1 MAKFGSILK
10 NVRKATKKVNPG
22 KFLKRKKEGLIK
34 GIRGGVEGL
43 KQSKV
48 KGGNSLLNVKSL
60 EPIRP
65 DLKQGGVRKVG
76 RLVTNKVQSLVPKIA
91 KSVTSKVNQ
100 FDPNAL
106 LGKIFDGG
114 LNSLNSFASGL
125 GGLKNSLQR
134 NLEFLKEA
142 KGIIVD
148 LITKMAKAK
157 PRGGGGGFFKGLIKN
172 IAKVGLLAMA
182 FKAAPAAMGVAAVGG
197 KMALGAGALIAGGT
211 LVGKAFGAV
220 KNRLKKK
227 KGEDKIDGD
236 KFNEIIDKFQTELNL
251 IEKGARRRRK
261 PPKDEKE
268 EDETGGAKKTE
279 DELDPTTESKVE
291 PQEDVMGG
299 LSPNA
304 VLNIEESGRMVITPT
319 SGGETQ
325 EKEKEPTPI
334 NPDFNNEEE
343 KKPQGLKGVLAGG
356 LDFATGNM
364 FDFDKRGTAIDGL
377 KGFLKGEKG
386 EEGGKGVRGALG
398 SQGEP
403 GKKDILSLAGD
414 VIGIT
419 PMGIMAGGIIK
430 GGKFIANKLGGKKE
444 ESIESDG
451 GKSKTEGEKT
461 DSTVEPSSDGANG
474 MLDIS
479 KDIAQPPMKFF
490 GQGGAG
496 TPNGGILPVPLPAQ
510 DNKRRTGQT
519 PIQRTQNATKN
530 VVPILPAIDMSNIHI
545 QYSRS
550 VFNIIDAM

>member
-10 NVRKATKKVNPG
+10 NVGKATKKINPG
-22 KFLKRKKEGLIK
+22 KFLKGKKEGLIK
-34 GIRGGVEGL
+34 GVKGGVKGL
-43 KQSKV
+43 QSKV
-48 KGGNSLLNVKSL
+48 KGKNSLLNVKSL

-197 KMALGAGALIAGGT
+197 KMALGAGALVAGGM
-211 LVGKAFGAV
+211 LAGKAFGAI
-220 KNRLKKK
+220 KKRLQKK
-227 KGEDKIDGD
+227 KGADKIDGD
-236 KFNEIIDKFQTELNL
+236 KFNEIIDRFQSELNM
-251 IEKGARRRRK
+251 IEKRKRRRK
-261 PPKDEKE
+261 DDKPEKDEQE
-268 EDETGGAKKTE
+268 EVKKDETESTT
-279 DELDPTTESKVE
+279 DTTESKVE
-291 PQEDVMGG
+291 PQEEVMGG
-299 LSPNA
+299 SPNA
-304 VLNIEESGRMVITPT
+304 ILKIEEGGKMIITPT
-319 SGGETQ
+319 QGGEEKPDDKGGKESTTKPAE
-325 EKEKEPTPI
+325 EKE
-334 NPDFNNEEE
+334 
-343 KKPQGLKGVLAGG
+343 KPQGLKRVAAGFM
-356 LDFATGNM
+356 DFATGNM
-364 FDFDKRGTAIDGL
+364 FDFDSRGSSVDGL
-377 KGFLKGEKG
+377 KRFLKGDKG
-386 EEGGKGVRGALG
+386 ETGDKGNRGALG

-403 GKKDILSLAGD
+403 GPRRKAFEKKKKMLKNYKKFGGTGNEITIGNITYVPGD
-414 VIGIT
+414 KGYEDAFNSITDVTSKSGAIT
-419 PMGIMAGGIIK
+419 PLGEAK
-430 GGKFIANKLGGKKE
+430 PAPSEADAKLE
-444 ESIESDG
+444 
-451 GKSKTEGEKT
+451 
-461 DSTVEPSSDGANG
+461 
-474 MLDIS
+474 IS
-479 KDIAQPPMKFF
+479 KDIAQPAIQPS
-490 GQGGAG
+490 GGG
-496 TPNGGILPVPLPAQ
+496 TGGGTILPVPIPAQ
-510 DNKRRTGQT
+510 DKKRTAGST

>member
-1 MAKFGSILK
+1 MAKLGSILK
-10 NVRKATKKVNPG
+10 NVGKATKRINPG
-22 KFLKRKKEGLIK
+22 KFFKGKKEGLVKGIK
-34 GIRGGVEGL
+34 GGIKGL
-43 KQSKV
+43 QQSKV
-48 KGGNSLLNVKSL
+48 KGKNSLLNVKSL

-197 KMALGAGALIAGGT
+197 KMALGAGALVAGGM
-211 LVGKAFGAV
+211 LAGKAFGAV
-220 KNRLKKK
+220 KRRLQKKK
-227 KGEDKIDGD
+227 QGADKIDGD
-236 KFNEIIDKFQTELNL
+236 RFNEIIEKFQSELNM
-251 IEKGARRRRK
+251 IEKRKRRRK
-261 PPKDEKE
+261 DDKPEKDEQE
-268 EDETGGAKKTE
+268 EVKKDETESTT
-279 DELDPTTESKVE
+279 DTTESKVE
-291 PQEDVMGG
+291 PQEEVMGG
-299 LSPNA
+299 SPNA
-304 VLNIEESGRMVITPT
+304 ILKIEEGGKMIITPT
-319 SGGETQ
+319 SGGEEASTEAKEKTTVDPAA
-325 EKEKEPTPI
+325 EKE
-334 NPDFNNEEE
+334 
-343 KKPQGLKGVLAGG
+343 KPQGLKRVAAGFM
-356 LDFATGNM
+356 DFATGNM
-364 FDFDKRGTAIDGL
+364 FDFDSRGSSVDGL
-377 KGFLKGEKG
+377 KRFLKGDKG
-386 EEGGKGVRGALG
+386 ETGDKGNRGALG
-398 SQGEP
+398 S
-403 GKKDILSLAGD
+403 KGD
-414 VIGIT
+414 S
-419 PMGIMAGGIIK
+419 PRRSAFRK
-430 GGKFIANKLGGKKE
+430 KKE
-444 ESIESDG
+444 EIKNYKKFG
-451 GKSKTEGEKT
+451 GTGNEITIGNITYVPGDKGYEDAFNSVTDVTSKSGAITPLGEAKPAPSEA
-461 DSTVEPSSDGANG
+461 DSKLE
-474 MLDIS
+474 IS
-479 KDIAQPPMKFF
+479 KDIAQPAIQPS
-490 GQGGAG
+490 GGG
-496 TPNGGILPVPLPAQ
+496 TGGGTILPVPIPAQ
-510 DNKRRTGQT
+510 DKKRTAGST

>member
-10 NVRKATKKVNPG
+10 NVGKATKRINPG
-22 KFLKRKKEGLIK
+22 KFFKGKKEGLVKGIK
-34 GIRGGVEGL
+34 GGIKGL
-43 KQSKV
+43 QQSKV
-48 KGGNSLLNVKSL
+48 KGKNSLLNVKSL

-197 KMALGAGALIAGGT
+197 KMALGAGALVAGGM
-211 LVGKAFGAV
+211 LAGKAFGAI
-220 KNRLKKK
+220 KKRLQKK
-227 KGEDKIDGD
+227 KGADKIDGD
-236 KFNEIIDKFQTELNL
+236 KFNEIIDRFQSELNM
-251 IEKGARRRRK
+251 IEKRKRRRK
-261 PPKDEKE
+261 DDKPEKDEQE
-268 EDETGGAKKTE
+268 EVKKDETDSTT
-279 DELDPTTESKVE
+279 DTTESKVE
-291 PQEDVMGG
+291 PQEEVMGG
-299 LSPNA
+299 SPNA
-304 VLNIEESGRMVITPT
+304 ILKIEEGGKMIITPT
-319 SGGETQ
+319 SGGEEASTEAKEKTTVDPAA
-325 EKEKEPTPI
+325 EKE
-334 NPDFNNEEE
+334 
-343 KKPQGLKGVLAGG
+343 KPQGLKRVAAGFM
-356 LDFATGNM
+356 DFATGNM
-364 FDFDKRGTAIDGL
+364 FDFDSRGSSVDGL
-377 KGFLKGEKG
+377 KRFLKGDKG
-386 EEGGKGVRGALG
+386 ETGDKGNRGALG
-398 SQGEP
+398 S
-403 GKKDILSLAGD
+403 KGD
-414 VIGIT
+414 S
-419 PMGIMAGGIIK
+419 PRRSAFRK
-430 GGKFIANKLGGKKE
+430 KKE
-444 ESIESDG
+444 EIKNYKKFG
-451 GKSKTEGEKT
+451 GTGNEITIGNITYVPGDKGYEDAFNSVTDVTSKSGAITPLGEAKPAPSEA
-461 DSTVEPSSDGANG
+461 DSKLE
-474 MLDIS
+474 IS
-479 KDIAQPPMKFF
+479 KDIAQPAIQPS
-490 GQGGAG
+490 GGG
-496 TPNGGILPVPLPAQ
+496 TGGGTILPVPIPAQ
-510 DNKRRTGQT
+510 DKKRTAGST

>member
-1 MAKFGSILK
+1 MAKLGSILK
-10 NVRKATKKVNPG
+10 NVGKATKRINPG
-22 KFLKRKKEGLIK
+22 KFFKGKKEGLVKGIK
-34 GIRGGVEGL
+34 GGIKGL
-43 KQSKV
+43 QQSKV
-48 KGGNSLLNVKSL
+48 KGKNSLLNVKSL

-197 KMALGAGALIAGGT
+197 KMALGAGALVAGGM
-211 LVGKAFGAV
+211 LAGKAFGAI
-220 KNRLKKK
+220 KKRLQKK
-227 KGEDKIDGD
+227 KGADKIDGD
-236 KFNEIIDKFQTELNL
+236 KFNEIIDRFQSELNM
-251 IEKGARRRRK
+251 IEKRKRRRK
-261 PPKDEKE
+261 DDKPEKDEQE
-268 EDETGGAKKTE
+268 EVKKDET
-279 DELDPTTESKVE
+279 DPTTDTTESKVE
-291 PQEDVMGG
+291 PQEEVMGG
-299 LSPNA
+299 SPNA
-304 VLNIEESGRMVITPT
+304 ILKIEEGGKMIITPT
-319 SGGETQ
+319 SGGEEASTEAKEKTTVDPAA
-325 EKEKEPTPI
+325 EKE
-334 NPDFNNEEE
+334 
-343 KKPQGLKGVLAGG
+343 KPQGLKRVAAGFM
-356 LDFATGNM
+356 DFATGNM
-364 FDFDKRGTAIDGL
+364 FDFDSRGSSVDGL
-377 KGFLKGEKG
+377 KRFLKGDKG
-386 EEGGKGVRGALG
+386 ESGDKGNRGALG
-398 SQGEP
+398 S
-403 GKKDILSLAGD
+403 KGD
-414 VIGIT
+414 S
-419 PMGIMAGGIIK
+419 PRRSAFRK
-430 GGKFIANKLGGKKE
+430 KKE
-444 ESIESDG
+444 EIKNYKKFG
-451 GKSKTEGEKT
+451 GTGNEITIGNITYVPGDKGYEDAFNSVTDVTSKSGAITPLGEAKPA
-461 DSTVEPSSDGANG
+461 PSEADAK
-474 MLDIS
+474 LEIS
-479 KDIAQPPMKFF
+479 KDIAQPAIQPS
-490 GQGGAG
+490 GGG
-496 TPNGGILPVPLPAQ
+496 TGGGTILPVPIPAQ
-510 DNKRRTGQT
+510 DKKRTAGST

>member
-10 NVRKATKKVNPG
+10 NVGKASKKINAG
-22 KFLKRKKEGLIK
+22 KFLKGKKEGLLKSVKGGIK
-34 GIRGGVEGL
+34 GL
-43 KQSKV
+43 QQSKV
-48 KGGNSLLNVKSL
+48 KGKNSLLNVKSL

-197 KMALGAGALIAGGT
+197 KMALGAGALVAGGM
-211 LVGKAFGAV
+211 LAGKAFGAI
-220 KNRLKKK
+220 KKRLQKK
-227 KGEDKIDGD
+227 KGADKIDGD
-236 KFNEIIDKFQTELNL
+236 KFNEIIDRFQSELNM
-251 IEKGARRRRK
+251 IEKRKRRRK
-261 PPKDEKE
+261 DDKPEKDEQE
-268 EDETGGAKKTE
+268 EVKKDETESTT
-279 DELDPTTESKVE
+279 DTTESKVE
-291 PQEDVMGG
+291 PQEEVMGG
-299 LSPNA
+299 SPNA
-304 VLNIEESGRMVITPT
+304 ILKIEEGGKMIITPT
-319 SGGETQ
+319 SGGEEASTEAKEKTTVDPAA
-325 EKEKEPTPI
+325 EKE
-334 NPDFNNEEE
+334 
-343 KKPQGLKGVLAGG
+343 KPQGLKRVAAGFM
-356 LDFATGNM
+356 DFATGNM
-364 FDFDKRGTAIDGL
+364 FDFDSRGSSVDGL
-377 KGFLKGEKG
+377 KRFLKGDKG
-386 EEGGKGVRGALG
+386 ETGDKGNRGALG
-398 SQGEP
+398 S
-403 GKKDILSLAGD
+403 KGD
-414 VIGIT
+414 S
-419 PMGIMAGGIIK
+419 PRRSAFRK
-430 GGKFIANKLGGKKE
+430 KKE
-444 ESIESDG
+444 EIKNYKKFG
-451 GKSKTEGEKT
+451 GTGNEITIGNITYVPGDKGYEDAFNSVTDVTSKSGAITPLGEAKPAPSEA
-461 DSTVEPSSDGANG
+461 DSKLE
-474 MLDIS
+474 IS
-479 KDIAQPPMKFF
+479 KDIAQPAIQPS
-490 GQGGAG
+490 GGG
-496 TPNGGILPVPLPAQ
+496 TGGGTILPVPIPAQ
-510 DNKRRTGQT
+510 DKKRTAGST

>member
-1 MAKFGSILK
+1 MAKLGSILK
-10 NVRKATKKVNPG
+10 NVGKATKRINPG
-22 KFLKRKKEGLIK
+22 KFFKGKKEGLVKGIK
-34 GIRGGVEGL
+34 GGIKGL
-43 KQSKV
+43 QQSKV
-48 KGGNSLLNVKSL
+48 KGKNSLLNVKSL

-197 KMALGAGALIAGGT
+197 KMALGAGALVAGGM
-211 LVGKAFGAV
+211 LAGKAFGAI
-220 KNRLKKK
+220 KKRLQKK
-227 KGEDKIDGD
+227 KGADKIDGD
-236 KFNEIIDKFQTELNL
+236 KFNEIIDRFQTELNL
-251 IEKGARRRRK
+251 IEKRKRRRK
-261 PPKDEKE
+261 DDKPEKDEQE
-268 EDETGGAKKTE
+268 EVKKDETDSTT
-279 DELDPTTESKVE
+279 DTTESKVE
-291 PQEDVMGG
+291 PQEEVMGG
-299 LSPNA
+299 SPNA
-304 VLNIEESGRMVITPT
+304 ILKIEEGGKMIITPT
-319 SGGETQ
+319 QGGEEKPDDKGGKESTTKPAE
-325 EKEKEPTPI
+325 EKE
-334 NPDFNNEEE
+334 
-343 KKPQGLKGVLAGG
+343 KPQGLKRVAAGFM
-356 LDFATGNM
+356 DFATGNM
-364 FDFDKRGTAIDGL
+364 FDFDSRGTSVDGL
-377 KGFLKGEKG
+377 KRFLKGDKG
-386 EEGGKGVRGALG
+386 ETGDKGNRGALG
-398 SQGEP
+398 SKGDSP
-403 GKKDILSLAGD
+403 RPRSSAFKK
-414 VIGIT
+414 
-419 PMGIMAGGIIK
+419 
-430 GGKFIANKLGGKKE
+430 KKE
-444 ESIESDG
+444 EIKNYKKFG
-451 GKSKTEGEKT
+451 GTGNEITIGNITYVPGDKGYEDAFNEVTGATKDFIKPTEAKPA
-461 DSTVEPSSDGANG
+461 PSEADAK
-474 MLDIS
+474 LEIS
-479 KDIAQPPMKFF
+479 KDIAQPAIQPS
-490 GQGGAG
+490 GGG
-496 TPNGGILPVPLPAQ
+496 TGGGTILPVPIPAQ
-510 DNKRRTGQT
+510 DKKRAAGST

>member
-10 NVRKATKKVNPG
+10 NVGKATKKINPG
-22 KFLKRKKEGLIK
+22 KFLKGKKEGLIK
-34 GIRGGVEGL
+34 GVKGGVKGL
-43 KQSKV
+43 QSKV
-48 KGGNSLLNVKSL
+48 KGKNSLLNVKSL

-197 KMALGAGALIAGGT
+197 KMALGAGALVAGGM
-211 LVGKAFGAV
+211 LAGKAFGAI
-220 KNRLKKK
+220 KKRLQKK
-227 KGEDKIDGD
+227 KGADKIDGD
-236 KFNEIIDKFQTELNL
+236 KFNEIIDRFQSELNM
-251 IEKGARRRRK
+251 IEKRKRRRK
-261 PPKDEKE
+261 DDKPEKDEQE
-268 EDETGGAKKTE
+268 EVKKDETESTT
-279 DELDPTTESKVE
+279 DTTESKVE
-291 PQEDVMGG
+291 PQEEVMGG
-299 LSPNA
+299 SPNA
-304 VLNIEESGRMVITPT
+304 ILKIEEGGKMIITPT
-319 SGGETQ
+319 QGGEEKPDDKGGKESTTKPAE
-325 EKEKEPTPI
+325 EKE
-334 NPDFNNEEE
+334 
-343 KKPQGLKGVLAGG
+343 KPQGLKRVAAGFM
-356 LDFATGNM
+356 DFATGNM
-364 FDFDKRGTAIDGL
+364 FDFDSRGSSVDGL
-377 KGFLKGEKG
+377 KRFLKGDKG
-386 EEGGKGVRGALG
+386 ETGDKGNRGALG
-398 SQGEP
+398 S
-403 GKKDILSLAGD
+403 KGD
-414 VIGIT
+414 S
-419 PMGIMAGGIIK
+419 PRRSAFRK
-430 GGKFIANKLGGKKE
+430 KKE
-444 ESIESDG
+444 EIKNYKKFGGTGNEITIGNITYVPGDKGYEDAFNSITDVTS
-451 GKSKTEGEKT
+451 KSGAITPLGEAKPA
-461 DSTVEPSSDGANG
+461 PSEADAK
-474 MLDIS
+474 LEIS
-479 KDIAQPPMKFF
+479 KDIAQPAIQPS
-490 GQGGAG
+490 GGG
-496 TPNGGILPVPLPAQ
+496 TGGGTILPVPIPAQ
-510 DNKRRTGQT
+510 DKKRTAGST

>member
-10 NVRKATKKVNPG
+10 NVGEATKKVNPG

-34 GIRGGVEGL
+34 GIKGGVEGL

-48 KGGNSLLNVKSL
+48 KGRNSLLNVKSL

-65 DLKQGGVRKVG
+65 DLKQGGIRKVG
-76 RLVTNKVQSLVPKIA
+76 KLVTNKVQSLVPKIA

-197 KMALGAGALIAGGT
+197 KMALGAGALVAGGM
-211 LVGKAFGAV
+211 LAGKAFGAI
-220 KNRLKKK
+220 KKRLQKK
-227 KGEDKIDGD
+227 KGADKIDGD
-236 KFNEIIDKFQTELNL
+236 KFNEIIDRFQTELNM
-251 IEKGARRRRK
+251 IEKRKRRRK
-261 PPKDEKE
+261 DDKPDKDDKKKDKKKDE
-268 EDETGGAKKTE
+268 T
-279 DELDPTTESKVE
+279 DPTTDTTESKVE
-291 PQEDVMGG
+291 PQEEVMGG
-299 LSPNA
+299 MSPNA
-304 VLNIEESGRMVITPT
+304 VLKIEEGGKMIITPT
-319 SGGETQ
+319 QGGEEKPDDKGGKESTTKPAA
-325 EKEKEPTPI
+325 EKE
-334 NPDFNNEEE
+334 
-343 KKPQGLKGVLAGG
+343 KPQGLKRVAAGFM
-356 LDFATGNM
+356 DFATGNM
-364 FDFDKRGTAIDGL
+364 FDFDSRGSSVDGL
-377 KGFLKGEKG
+377 KRFLKGDKG
-386 EEGGKGVRGALG
+386 ESGDKGNRGALG

-403 GKKDILSLAGD
+403 GPRRSEFEAKKEMLKNKKKFGGTGNEITIGNITYVPGD
-414 VIGIT
+414 KGYQDAFNEVSGAMSESGAIT
-419 PMGIMAGGIIK
+419 PLGEAK
-430 GGKFIANKLGGKKE
+430 PAPSEADAKLE
-444 ESIESDG
+444 
-451 GKSKTEGEKT
+451 
-461 DSTVEPSSDGANG
+461 
-474 MLDIS
+474 IS
-479 KDIAQPPMKFF
+479 KDIAQPAIQPS
-490 GQGGAG
+490 GGG
-496 TPNGGILPVPLPAQ
+496 TGGGTILPVPIPAQ
-510 DNKRRTGQT
+510 DKKRTAGST

>member
-1 MAKFGSILK
+1 MAKLGSILK
-10 NVRKATKKVNPG
+10 NVGKATKRINPG
-22 KFLKRKKEGLIK
+22 KFFKGKKEGLVKGIK
-34 GIRGGVEGL
+34 GGIKGL
-43 KQSKV
+43 QQSKV
-48 KGGNSLLNVKSL
+48 KGKNSLLNVKSL

-197 KMALGAGALIAGGT
+197 KMALGAGALVAGGM
-211 LVGKAFGAV
+211 LAGKAFGAI
-220 KNRLKKK
+220 KKRLQKK
-227 KGEDKIDGD
+227 KGADKIDGD
-236 KFNEIIDKFQTELNL
+236 KFNEIIDRFQSELNM
-251 IEKGARRRRK
+251 IEKRKRRRK
-261 PPKDEKE
+261 DDKPEKDEQE
-268 EDETGGAKKTE
+268 EVKKDETDSTT
-279 DELDPTTESKVE
+279 DTTESKVE
-291 PQEDVMGG
+291 PQEEVMGG
-299 LSPNA
+299 SPNA
-304 VLNIEESGRMVITPT
+304 ILKIEEGGKMIITPT
-319 SGGETQ
+319 SGGEEASTEAKEKTTVDPAA
-325 EKEKEPTPI
+325 EKE
-334 NPDFNNEEE
+334 
-343 KKPQGLKGVLAGG
+343 KPQGLKRVAAGFM
-356 LDFATGNM
+356 DFATGNM
-364 FDFDKRGTAIDGL
+364 FDFDSRGSSVDGL
-377 KGFLKGEKG
+377 KRFLKGDKG
-386 EEGGKGVRGALG
+386 ETGDKGNRGALG
-398 SQGEP
+398 S
-403 GKKDILSLAGD
+403 KGD
-414 VIGIT
+414 S
-419 PMGIMAGGIIK
+419 PRRSAFRK
-430 GGKFIANKLGGKKE
+430 KKE
-444 ESIESDG
+444 EIKNYKKFG
-451 GKSKTEGEKT
+451 GTGNEITIGNITYVPGDKGYEDAFNSVTDVTSKSGAITPLGEAKPA
-461 DSTVEPSSDGANG
+461 PSEADAK
-474 MLDIS
+474 LEIS
-479 KDIAQPPMKFF
+479 KDIAQPAIQPS
-490 GQGGAG
+490 GGG
-496 TPNGGILPVPLPAQ
+496 TGGGTILPVPIPAQ
-510 DNKRRTGQT
+510 DKKRTAGST

>member
-1 MAKFGSILK
+1 MAKLGSILK
-10 NVRKATKKVNPG
+10 NVGKATKRINPG
-22 KFLKRKKEGLIK
+22 KFFKGKKEGLVKGIK
-34 GIRGGVEGL
+34 GGIKGL
-43 KQSKV
+43 QQSKV
-48 KGGNSLLNVKSL
+48 KGKNSLLNVKSL

-197 KMALGAGALIAGGT
+197 KMALGAGALVAGGM
-211 LVGKAFGAV
+211 LAGKAFGAI
-220 KNRLKKK
+220 KKRLQKK
-227 KGEDKIDGD
+227 KGADKIDGD
-236 KFNEIIDKFQTELNL
+236 KFNEIIDRFQSELNM
-251 IEKGARRRRK
+251 IEKRKRRRK
-261 PPKDEKE
+261 DDKPEKDEQE
-268 EDETGGAKKTE
+268 EVKKDETESTT
-279 DELDPTTESKVE
+279 DTTESKVE
-291 PQEDVMGG
+291 PQEEVMGG
-299 LSPNA
+299 SPNA
-304 VLNIEESGRMVITPT
+304 ILKIEEGGKMIITPT
-319 SGGETQ
+319 SGGEEASTEAKEKTTVDPAA
-325 EKEKEPTPI
+325 EKE
-334 NPDFNNEEE
+334 
-343 KKPQGLKGVLAGG
+343 KPQGLKRVAAGFM
-356 LDFATGNM
+356 DFATGNM
-364 FDFDKRGTAIDGL
+364 FDFDSRGSSVDGL
-377 KGFLKGEKG
+377 KRFLKGDKG
-386 EEGGKGVRGALG
+386 ETGDKGNRGALG
-398 SQGEP
+398 S
-403 GKKDILSLAGD
+403 KGD
-414 VIGIT
+414 S
-419 PMGIMAGGIIK
+419 PRRSAFRK
-430 GGKFIANKLGGKKE
+430 KKE
-444 ESIESDG
+444 EIKNYKKFG
-451 GKSKTEGEKT
+451 GTGNEITIGNITYVPGDKGYEDAFNSVTDVTSKSGAITPLGEAKPA
-461 DSTVEPSSDGANG
+461 PSEADAK
-474 MLDIS
+474 LEIS
-479 KDIAQPPMKFF
+479 KDIAQPAIQPS
-490 GQGGAG
+490 GGG
-496 TPNGGILPVPLPAQ
+496 TGGGTILPVPIPAQ
-510 DNKRRTGQT
+510 DKKRTAGST

>member
-1 MAKFGSILK
+1 MAKLGSILK
-10 NVRKATKKVNPG
+10 NVGKATKRITPG
-22 KFLKRKKEGLIK
+22 KFFKGKKEGLVKGIK
-34 GIRGGVEGL
+34 GGIKGL
-43 KQSKV
+43 QQSKV
-48 KGGNSLLNVKSL
+48 KGKNSLLNVKSL

-197 KMALGAGALIAGGT
+197 KMALGAGALVAGGM
-211 LVGKAFGAV
+211 LAGKAFGAI
-220 KNRLKKK
+220 KKRLQKK
-227 KGEDKIDGD
+227 KGADKIDGD
-236 KFNEIIDKFQTELNL
+236 KFNEIIDRFQSELNM
-251 IEKGARRRRK
+251 IEKRKRRRK
-261 PPKDEKE
+261 DDKPEKDEQE
-268 EDETGGAKKTE
+268 EVKKDET
-279 DELDPTTESKVE
+279 DPTTDTTESKVE
-291 PQEDVMGG
+291 PQEEVMGG
-299 LSPNA
+299 SPNA
-304 VLNIEESGRMVITPT
+304 ILKIEEGGKMIITPT
-319 SGGETQ
+319 SGGEEASTEAKEKTTVDPAA
-325 EKEKEPTPI
+325 EKE
-334 NPDFNNEEE
+334 
-343 KKPQGLKGVLAGG
+343 KPQGLKRVAAGFM
-356 LDFATGNM
+356 DFATGNM
-364 FDFDKRGTAIDGL
+364 FDFDSRGSSVDGL
-377 KGFLKGEKG
+377 KRFLKGDKG
-386 EEGGKGVRGALG
+386 ESGDKGNRGALG
-398 SQGEP
+398 S
-403 GKKDILSLAGD
+403 KGD
-414 VIGIT
+414 S
-419 PMGIMAGGIIK
+419 PRRSAFRK
-430 GGKFIANKLGGKKE
+430 KKE
-444 ESIESDG
+444 EIKNYKKFG
-451 GKSKTEGEKT
+451 GTGNEITIGNITYVPGDKGYEDAFNSVTDVTSKSGAITPLGEAKPA
-461 DSTVEPSSDGANG
+461 PSEADAK
-474 MLDIS
+474 LEIS
-479 KDIAQPPMKFF
+479 KDIAQPAIQPS
-490 GQGGAG
+490 GGG
-496 TPNGGILPVPLPAQ
+496 TGGGTILPVPIPAQ
-510 DNKRRTGQT
+510 DKKRTAGST

>member
-1 MAKFGSILK
+1 MAKLGSILK
-10 NVRKATKKVNPG
+10 NVGKATKRINPG
-22 KFLKRKKEGLIK
+22 KFFKGKKEGLVKGIK
-34 GIRGGVEGL
+34 GGIKGL
-43 KQSKV
+43 QQSKV
-48 KGGNSLLNVKSL
+48 KGKNSLLNVKSL

-197 KMALGAGALIAGGT
+197 KMALGAGALVAGGM
-211 LVGKAFGAV
+211 LAGKAFGAI
-220 KNRLKKK
+220 KKRLQKK
-227 KGEDKIDGD
+227 KGADKIDGD
-236 KFNEIIDKFQTELNL
+236 KFNEIIDRFQSELNM
-251 IEKGARRRRK
+251 IEKRKRRRK
-261 PPKDEKE
+261 DDKPEKDEQE
-268 EDETGGAKKTE
+268 EVKKDETDSTT
-279 DELDPTTESKVE
+279 DTTESKVE
-291 PQEDVMGG
+291 PQEEVMGG
-299 LSPNA
+299 SPNA
-304 VLNIEESGRMVITPT
+304 ILKIEEGGKMIITPT
-319 SGGETQ
+319 QGGEEKSDDKGGKESTTKPAE
-325 EKEKEPTPI
+325 EKE
-334 NPDFNNEEE
+334 
-343 KKPQGLKGVLAGG
+343 KPQGLKRIAAGFMDQMTMG
-356 LDFATGNM
+356 M
-364 FDFDKRGTAIDGL
+364 FDFDQRGSSADGL
-377 KGFLKGEKG
+377 MRFLKGDKG
-386 EEGGKGVRGALG
+386 ETGDKGNRGALG
-398 SQGEP
+398 S
-403 GKKDILSLAGD
+403 KGD
-414 VIGIT
+414 S
-419 PMGIMAGGIIK
+419 PRRSAFRK
-430 GGKFIANKLGGKKE
+430 KKE
-444 ESIESDG
+444 EIKNYKKFGGTGNEITIGNITYVPGDKGYKDAFNSI
-451 GKSKTEGEKT
+451 T
-461 DSTVEPSSDGANG
+461 DVTTGSGAITPLSEAKPAPSEADAK
-474 MLDIS
+474 LEIS
-479 KDIAQPPMKFF
+479 KDIAQPAIQPS
-490 GQGGAG
+490 GGG
-496 TPNGGILPVPLPAQ
+496 TGGGTILPVPIPAQ
-510 DNKRRTGQT
+510 DKKRTAGST

>member
-10 NVRKATKKVNPG
+10 NVGEATKKVNPG

-34 GIRGGVEGL
+34 GIKGGVEGL

-48 KGGNSLLNVKSL
+48 KGRNSLLNVKSL

-65 DLKQGGVRKVG
+65 DLKQGGIRKVG
-76 RLVTNKVQSLVPKIA
+76 KLVTNKVQSLVPKIA

-197 KMALGAGALIAGGT
+197 KMALGAGALVAGGM
-211 LVGKAFGAV
+211 LAGKAFGAI
-220 KNRLKKK
+220 KKRLQKK
-227 KGEDKIDGD
+227 KGADKIDGD
-236 KFNEIIDKFQTELNL
+236 KFNEIIDRFQTELNL
-251 IEKGARRRRK
+251 IEKRKRRRK
-261 PPKDEKE
+261 DDKPEKDEQEEVKKDEK
-268 EDETGGAKKTE
+268 
-279 DELDPTTESKVE
+279 DPTTDTTESKVE
-291 PQEDVMGG
+291 PQEEVMGG
-299 LSPNA
+299 SPNA
-304 VLNIEESGRMVITPT
+304 ILKIEEGGKMIITPT
-319 SGGETQ
+319 SGGEEASTEAKEKTTVDPAA
-325 EKEKEPTPI
+325 EKEK
-334 NPDFNNEEE
+334 
-343 KKPQGLKGVLAGG
+343 PQGFKRVVAGFMDQMTMG
-356 LDFATGNM
+356 M
-364 FDFDKRGTAIDGL
+364 FDFDQRGSSADGL
-377 KGFLKGEKG
+377 MRFLKGDKG
-386 EEGGKGVRGALG
+386 ETGDKGNRGALG
-398 SQGEP
+398 S
-403 GKKDILSLAGD
+403 KGD
-414 VIGIT
+414 S
-419 PMGIMAGGIIK
+419 PRRSAFRK
-430 GGKFIANKLGGKKE
+430 KKE
-444 ESIESDG
+444 EIKNYKKFGGTGNEITIGNITYVPGDKGYKDAFNSITDVTTGSGAITPLSEVKPAPSEADG
-451 GKSKTEGEKT
+451 KLE
-461 DSTVEPSSDGANG
+461 
-474 MLDIS
+474 IS
-479 KDIAQPPMKFF
+479 KDISQPAIKPS
-490 GQGGAG
+490 GGG
-496 TPNGGILPVPLPAQ
+496 TGGGGTILPVPMPAQ
-510 DNKRRTGQT
+510 DKKRTAGST

>member
-10 NVRKATKKVNPG
+10 NVGKATKKINPG
-22 KFLKRKKEGLIK
+22 KFLKGKKEGLIK
-34 GIRGGVEGL
+34 GVKGGVKGL
-43 KQSKV
+43 QSKV
-48 KGGNSLLNVKSL
+48 KGKNSLLNVKSL

-197 KMALGAGALIAGGT
+197 KIALGAGVLAAGGM
-211 LVGKAFGAV
+211 LAGKAFGAV
-220 KNRLKKK
+220 KRGLEKKK
-227 KGEDKIDGD
+227 QGADKIDGD
-236 KFNEIIDKFQTELNL
+236 KFNEIIERFQSELNM
-251 IEKGARRRRK
+251 IEKRKRRRK
-261 PPKDEKE
+261 DDEPEKDEQE
-268 EDETGGAKKTE
+268 EVKKDET
-279 DELDPTTESKVE
+279 DPTTDTTESKVE
-291 PQEDVMGG
+291 PQEEVMGG
-299 LSPNA
+299 SPNA
-304 VLNIEESGRMVITPT
+304 ILKIEEGGKMIITPT
-319 SGGETQ
+319 SGGEEASTEAKEKTTVDPAA
-325 EKEKEPTPI
+325 EKE
-334 NPDFNNEEE
+334 
-343 KKPQGLKGVLAGG
+343 KPQGLKRVAAGFM
-356 LDFATGNM
+356 DFATGNM
-364 FDFDKRGTAIDGL
+364 FDFDSRGSSVDGL
-377 KGFLKGEKG
+377 KRFLKGDKG
-386 EEGGKGVRGALG
+386 ETGDKGNRGALG
-398 SQGEP
+398 S
-403 GKKDILSLAGD
+403 KGD
-414 VIGIT
+414 S
-419 PMGIMAGGIIK
+419 PRRSAFRK
-430 GGKFIANKLGGKKE
+430 KKE
-444 ESIESDG
+444 EIKNYKKFG
-451 GKSKTEGEKT
+451 GTGNEITIGNITYVPGDKGYEDAFNSVTDVTSKSGAITPLGEAKPA
-461 DSTVEPSSDGANG
+461 PSEADAK
-474 MLDIS
+474 LEIS
-479 KDIAQPPMKFF
+479 KDIAQPAIQPS
-490 GQGGAG
+490 GGG
-496 TPNGGILPVPLPAQ
+496 TGGGTILPVPIPAQ
-510 DNKRRTGQT
+510 DKKRTAGST